1 MAKARRIIAVYL
13 IRNVVSGGFYIGSSG
28 NLYERW
34 RVHKN
39 KLRIQAHPNPK
50 LQASWSKHGED
61 AFKFEMLEEFTSV
74 GAMENLEQALI
85 HKHLGDPACYN
96 LAAWVAAPMRGRTGS
111 LHPNYG
117 KPMSPETKALISE
130 AVKQQW
136 VASDPRTGRT
146 HNEQTRAL
154 ISANRTG
161 KGAGADHYLYG
172 QTQSPEIRKKIGD
185 TQRGVR
191 KAERTEAHRHNLS
204 VANMGNQNWL
214 GKHHST
220 KSKAKMSKQVLE
232 ATTGTQ
238 FISLTAALQH
248 YRMTMPTLRRALL
261 AGTPIT
267 KGKFTG
273 LVFQYVDHTPI
284 N

>member
-1 MAKARRIIAVYL
+1 MNVIYK
-13 IRNVVSGGFYIGSSG
+13 IRNLINGNFYVGSTT
-28 NLYERW
+28 NRKERW
-34 RVHKN
+34 RTHRN
-39 KLRIQAHPNPK
+39 KLRGGRHHCRH
-50 LQASWSKHGED
+50 LQAAWAKYGEER
-61 AFKFEMLEEFTSV
+61 FIFEVVEEVPAWDTLQAAEDVWLVVHV
-74 GAMENLEQALI
+74 G
-85 HKHLGDPACYN
+85 KDYCYN
-96 LAAWVAAPMRGRTGS
+96 HGTRSGAPMRGRIGS

-117 KPMSPETKALISE
+117 KPMSPETKALLSD
-130 AVKQQW
+130 AAKRQW
-136 VASDPRTGRT
+136 AASDPRMGQT

-191 KAERTEAHRHNLS
+191 KAERTEAHCRNLS

-220 KSKAKMSKQVLE
+220 ESKAKMSKQVLE

-248 YRMTMPTLRRALL
+248 YKMTMPTLRRALL
-261 AGTPIT
+261 AGIPIT

-273 LVFQYVDHTPI
+273 LVFQYVDPTPTT
-284 N
+284 